1 MRESGC
7 TVILKSSIIFNPK
20 LMLSKSFLKKEV
32 KWKIKLLTNKRKKRR
47 IQAVTT
53 RTITSL
59 SVCLAVVRPKENIRK
74 NFTLQKSQTSWLTT
88 RKEKSKVQASLCMSP
103 SPFNTIQPKFILA
116 NDFIDNDF
124 YK

>member
-20 LMLSKSFLKKEV
+20 LMLSKSFLKKEM
-32 KWKIKLLTNKRKKRR
+32 KWKIKLLTKKRR

-103 SPFNTIQPKFILA
+103 SLFNTIQPKFILA
-116 NDFIDNDF
+116 NDFIDNYF